1 MHIQSAVD
9 IAPQLQHWYDQDI
22 SVYVFDT
29 EKVLAAVNHP
39 KINLGVNSGDSFE
52 NLKSTISYQV
62 LLAKQRLVEKVDLS
76 HSSFGIPYV
85 ALSNPIFEDDQI
97 AGVMTVVVS
106 TESYDALLSAGEEI
120 LAAVEQI
127 SASAENLAD
136 ASEELAVNAQN
147 MSDETEQVRAQI
159 THVAKITDQIKS
171 IAAQSNILGI
181 NSSIEAARAGEAG
194 RGFAVVAGEIRKL
207 ADTSKSSAISIEE
220 DVAEVQNS
228 VKVLIDSI
236 SSLAA
241 VSEEQATGVN
251 ELTKALEQIS
261 RLAETL
267 VRTGK
272 RA

>member
-1 MHIQSAVD
+1 MLIQSAVD
-9 IAPQLQHWYDQDI
+9 IASHLQNWYNQDI
-22 SVYVFDT
+22 TVYVFDN
-29 EKVLAAVNHP
+29 EKILAAVNHP
-39 KINLGVNSGDSFE
+39 KINLGAKVGEFLE
-52 NLKSTISYQV
+52 NYKSTISYKA
-62 LLAKQRLVEKVDLS
+62 LMTKQRLVEKVDLS
-76 HSSFGIPYV
+76 NSQFGIPYV
-85 ALSNPIFEDDQI
+85 AISNPISDNNQI
-97 AGVMTVVVS
+97 VGVMTVVVS

-147 MSDETEQVRAQI
+147 MSDETEQVRVQI

-207 ADTSKSSAISIEE
+207 ADTSKSSAVSIED

-236 SSLAA
+236 TALAA
-241 VSEEQATGVN
+241 VSEEQATGVS
-251 ELTKALEQIS
+251 ELKKALEQIS
-261 RLAETL
+261 GLAEAL